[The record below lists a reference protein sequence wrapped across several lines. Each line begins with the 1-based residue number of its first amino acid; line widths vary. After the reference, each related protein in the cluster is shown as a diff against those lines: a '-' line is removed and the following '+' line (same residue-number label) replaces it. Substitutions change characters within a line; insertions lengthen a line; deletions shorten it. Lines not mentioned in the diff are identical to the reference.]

1 MYSCKITETHGR
13 ASLLPPDN
21 WILTSTPWQL
31 KKKSYLCTLYWNTY
45 YAKTACKIASEA
57 FDVAIHQLEKI
68 EDEQY
73 KDSTTILQLLKEN
86 IDMWKAD
93 LQEQE
98 EDGDDGRD
106 D

>member
-1 MYSCKITETHGR
+1 MAEK
-13 ASLLPPDN
+13 LP
-21 WILTSTPWQL
+21 
-31 KKKSYLCTLYWNTY
+31 CTNPIKLGLALNFSVFY
-45 YAKTACKIASEA
+45 YEVKNDAKTACKIASEA

-98 EDGDDGRD
+98 EDDDDGRD